1 MSLSNAINVYEFI
14 DRKSYILGMMTAFA
28 ECVTNEGKKVARY
41 EAAEKYQRYV
51 CEGLLKPGDWPIP
64 KE

>member
-14 DRKSYILGMMTAFA
+14 DRKSYILGMMMAFA

-51 CEGLLKPGDWPIP
+51 CEGSA
-64 KE
+64 